1 MFNILMIYS
10 FYFASL
16 YHFLTTNIF
25 DIFAIFSLD
34 ITYELNV
41 MHFGIRNE
49 ISHYLPLSFAD
60 LFYVRLKSKSFYV
73 LIAAHVLDTGL
84 DQT

>member
-1 MFNILMIYS
+1 
-10 FYFASL
+10 
-16 YHFLTTNIF
+16 
-25 DIFAIFSLD
+25 
-34 ITYELNV
+34 

-49 ISHYLPLSFAD
+49 ISHYLPFSFVD
-60 LFYVRLKSKSFYV
+60 LFYVRLKSKSFYA

>member
-1 MFNILMIYS
+1 MERISILNYKC
-10 FYFASL
+10 
-16 YHFLTTNIF
+16 FLLICNRL
-25 DIFAIFSLD
+25 FSLD
-34 ITYELNV
+34 IIYELNV
-41 MHFGIRNE
+41 THAGIRYE